1 MTSHHQGG
9 KYQAR
14 APPIVKNL
22 SLAAAAVPLPLS
34 LPMSSSSSS
43 SNSNHHNTHTT
54 SPLYFTQVM
63 PSASAA
69 SVEHQHPYSTE
80 LDGTEHMG
88 NAGDNGSF
96 LIEEIIDDEANIV
109 VDTGEFFIAGDVYE
123 YYPVDR
129 IASSLPRMATADAL
143 PPPIIMQQQEL
154 GSDEEED
161 DDDDDDED
169 VEQQMDGDMRLS
181 SGDEEEEELPMLQR
195 DANAFDIAS
204 EMLTTIEATAE
215 TIKEEQLENDYYM
228 KSTDDS
234 NSCHVQDFKPFG
246 RMQRQTNASACN
258 TTINGANGSTKRW
271 KQTKVPIRITE
282 DQFNV
287 TLWSS
292 LNSEDEDDD
301 AELEMENAHGHQII
315 TTSSKANVKPK
326 MIIDHMIHHDVL
338 NDGIGNEYVILPD
351 PFSAAAVTDVEEV
364 VNAYMRDDEDI
375 DGDADD
381 IKQQL
386 EDDEEEEDSQ
396 SLSEQYQLDEAY
408 GSIELIENMPHP
420 VELMTAP
427 AACTPANPIIT
438 SNQNTAPALSGATL
452 PKGLPKL
459 VLQNSSTNVRLKA
472 NNNNVGAQKATTKR
486 QLNAPP
492 PLVPASSSG
501 SIMPQLQQHH
511 QQQQQQQIQ
520 MPTLQRGQQA
530 ATATPGAAAAAA
542 ATAEDDEE
550 PKFRCTHRGCNKEF
564 RNHSAMRKHMHTHG
578 PRGHVCNVCGKSFVE
593 SSKLKRHQLVHT
605 GEKPFE
611 CTFEGC
617 GKRFS
622 LDFNLRTHVRIHTG
636 DRPYHCPIDGCSKCF
651 AQSTNLKSHMLT
663 HSKPKRKWPRAQGG
677 QINSKTPLV
686 ARYGRLEFGEDPTM
700 VYVESNEELAS
711 VLLDSTS
718 TPAS

>member
-22 SLAAAAVPLPLS
+22 SLAAAAVPLPLPLS
-34 LPMSSSSSS
+34 LPSMSSSHQ
-43 SNSNHHNTHTT
+43 NTT
-54 SPLYFTQVM
+54 SPVYFTQVM
-63 PSASAA
+63 PSTPASM
-69 SVEHQHPYSTE
+69 EHHQHPYSTE

-96 LIEEIIDDEANIV
+96 LIEEIIDDYDDDANIV

-123 YYPVDR
+123 YYAGDR

-161 DDDDDDED
+161 EEEDDEEE
-169 VEQQMDGDMRLS
+169 EQQLERLS
-181 SGDEEEEELPMLQR
+181 SGEEEEEELPMLQR

-246 RMQRQTNASACN
+246 RMQRQTNCNN
-258 TTINGANGSTKRW
+258 TTINSGNGSTKRW

-292 LNSEDEDDD
+292 LNSEDEDDEAD
-301 AELEMENAHGHQII
+301 LEMENAQGHQII
-315 TTSSKANVKPK
+315 TTTTTASSKANVKPK

-364 VNAYMRDDEDI
+364 VNAYMRDDDD
-375 DGDADD
+375 DGDADVD
-381 IKQQL
+381 VKQQL
-386 EDDEEEEDSQ
+386 EEDDEEEE
-396 SLSEQYQLDEAY
+396 EQYPLDEAY

-420 VELMTAP
+420 VELMSAPTLTPANSTIISTSLAP
-427 AACTPANPIIT
+427 AAA
-438 SNQNTAPALSGATL
+438 
-452 PKGLPKL
+452 KGLPKL

-472 NNNNVGAQKATTKR
+472 NNHNVGSQKAAKR
-486 QLNAPP
+486 QLGAQPP
-492 PLVPASSSG
+492 PLAPASSS
-501 SIMPQLQQHH
+501 SSSHTNSVM
-511 QQQQQQQIQ
+511 QQQQLQL
-520 MPTLQRGQQA
+520 PQRGNHQA
-530 ATATPGAAAAAA
+530 ATTAVVAAPAAAAG
-542 ATAEDDEE
+542 AEDDEE

-578 PRGHVCNVCGKSFVE
+578 PRGHVCNVCSKSFVE

-663 HSKPKRKWPRAQGG
+663 HTKPKRKWPRAQG
-677 QINSKTPLV
+677 QVSSKTPLV

-711 VLLDSTS
+711 VLLDGTSS
-718 TPAS
+718 TPPS

>member
-34 LPMSSSSSS
+34 LPMSMSSTAVH
-43 SNSNHHNTHTT
+43 NHTTNTT
-54 SPLYFTQVM
+54 SPLYFTHVL
-63 PSASAA
+63 PPTTAI
-69 SVEHQHPYSTE
+69 VEHQHPYSTE

-96 LIEEIIDDEANIV
+96 LIEEIIDDYDDEANIV
-109 VDTGEFFIAGDVYE
+109 VDTGEFFISGDVYE

-129 IASSLPRMATADAL
+129 MDRLGSSVGMTTADAL
-143 PPPIIMQQQEL
+143 PPPIIMQQQEQAT
-154 GSDEEED
+154 DDED
-161 DDDDDDED
+161 DDE
-169 VEQQMDGDMRLS
+169 EQHMDADMRLS
-181 SGDEEEEELPMLQR
+181 SGEEEEDESPVLQR
-195 DANAFDIAS
+195 DANAFEIAS

-234 NSCHVQDFKPFG
+234 NSCNVQDFKPFG
-246 RMQRQTNASACN
+246 RAQRQANNTNSCN
-258 TTINGANGSTKRW
+258 NISNSNSNGTAKRW

-292 LNSEDEDDD
+292 LNSEDEDEEELDLDD
-301 AELEMENAHGHQII
+301 PHVQH
-315 TTSSKANVKPK
+315 KPNVKPK
-326 MIIDHMIHHDVL
+326 MVLDHMIHHDVL

-364 VNAYMRDDEDI
+364 VNAYMRDGE
-375 DGDADD
+375 GDADGD
-381 IKQQL
+381 G
-386 EDDEEEEDSQ
+386 EDVKEQVEEDSQ

-420 VELMTAP
+420 VELMTVP
-427 AACTPANPIIT
+427 VSTPANPTIT
-438 SNQNTAPALSGATL
+438 TAPPTTAAT
-452 PKGLPKL
+452 KTLPKL

-472 NNNNVGAQKATTKR
+472 NNNNVNNNKAIKR
-486 QLNAPP
+486 QLATQPP
-492 PLVPASSSG
+492 PLVPASGSS
-501 SIMPQLQQHH
+501 SAQPQQLHHH
-511 QQQQQQQIQ
+511 QQQQLQQQ
-520 MPTLQRGQQA
+520 RGNQQA
-530 ATATPGAAAAAA
+530 AILTTAA
-542 ATAEDDEE
+542 ATPPAEDDEE

-663 HSKPKRKWPRAQGG
+663 HTKPKRKWPRAPQVS
-677 QINSKTPLV
+677 SKTPLV
-686 ARYGRLEFGEDPTM
+686 ARYGRLEFGEDPTL

-718 TPAS
+718 TPS

>member
-34 LPMSSSSSS
+34 LPMSSSSAH
-43 SNSNHHNTHTT
+43 NHNTNTT

-63 PSASAA
+63 PSTTA

-96 LIEEIIDDEANIV
+96 LIEEIIDDYDDEANIV

-123 YYPVDR
+123 YYPVDRMDR

-143 PPPIIMQQQEL
+143 PPPIIMQQQEQ
-154 GSDEEED
+154 GSDE
-161 DDDDDDED
+161 DDDDED
-169 VEQQMDGDMRLS
+169 DEEEEQQMDGDMRLS
-181 SGDEEEEELPMLQR
+181 SGDEEEDGLPILQR

-246 RMQRQTNASACN
+246 RMQRQTNTSIN
-258 TTINGANGSTKRW
+258 TGNGSTKRW

-292 LNSEDEDDD
+292 LNSEDEDDE
-301 AELEMENAHGHQII
+301 AELEMENTHGHHQIMTAAG
-315 TTSSKANVKPK
+315 TTATSKANVKPK

-364 VNAYMRDDEDI
+364 VNAYMRDDDDV

-381 IKQQL
+381 VKQQV
-386 EDDEEEEDSQ
+386 EEEDEEECQ

-420 VELMTAP
+420 VELMSAP
-427 AACTPANPIIT
+427 AVTTPAIPAIT
-438 SNQNTAPALSGATL
+438 ASTAPALCGSTT

-472 NNNNVGAQKATTKR
+472 NNSNVKATKR
-486 QLNAPP
+486 QLSAQPP
-492 PLVPASSSG
+492 PLVPASSS
-501 SIMPQLQQHH
+501 SSNSMMQQQH
-511 QQQQQQQIQ
+511 QQQLQ
-520 MPTLQRGQQA
+520 LSQRGQQA
-530 ATATPGAAAAAA
+530 ATATPAPAAA
-542 ATAEDDEE
+542 AEDDEE

-663 HSKPKRKWPRAQGG
+663 HTKPKRKWPRAQG
-677 QINSKTPLV
+677 QVNSKTPLV

-700 VYVESNEELAS
+700 VYVESNEELTS

-718 TPAS
+718 TPPS

>member
-9 KYQAR
+9 NFQAR

-22 SLAAAAVPLPLS
+22 SLAAAAVPLPLPLSLPLS
-34 LPMSSSSSS
+34 LPMSMSASSSSSS
-43 SNSNHHNTHTT
+43 SVHNHNTNTT
-54 SPLYFTQVM
+54 SPLYFTHVL
-63 PSASAA
+63 PPTTAI
-69 SVEHQHPYSTE
+69 VENQHPYSTD

-88 NAGDNGSF
+88 SAGDNESF
-96 LIEEIIDDEANIV
+96 LIEEIIDDYDEDANIV
-109 VDTGEFFIAGDVYE
+109 VDTGEFFVSGDVYE
-123 YYPVDR
+123 FCSVDR
-129 IASSLPRMATADAL
+129 IDMGMATADAL
-143 PPPIIMQQQEL
+143 PPPIIMQQQEQD
-154 GSDEEED
+154 S
-161 DDDDDDED
+161 DDED
-169 VEQQMDGDMRLS
+169 DGQEVDGEMRLS
-181 SGDEEEEELPMLQR
+181 SGDEEDETPIMQR
-195 DANAFDIAS
+195 DTNAFEIAS
-204 EMLTTIEATAE
+204 EMLTTIESTAA

-246 RMQRQTNASACN
+246 RPQRHGNNIISSHN
-258 TTINGANGSTKRW
+258 NHNINGHGNGHGTAKRW
-271 KQTKVPIRITE
+271 KQTKVPIRITQ

-292 LNSEDEDDD
+292 LNSEDEDEE
-301 AELEMENAHGHQII
+301 ELDLDEQHAADQQALSAPQVISSTTNRTNEM
-315 TTSSKANVKPK
+315 PK
-326 MIIDHMIHHDVL
+326 LIIDEHMMHHDVL
-338 NDGIGNEYVILPD
+338 SDGIGNEYVILPD

-364 VNAYMRDDEDI
+364 VNAFMA
-375 DGDADD
+375 DGDDV
-381 IKQQL
+381 KEQ
-386 EDDEEEEDSQ
+386 EDEEDSQ

-408 GSIELIENMPHP
+408 GSIELIENMPQP
-420 VELMTAP
+420 VELMAAPVTTPPTAP
-427 AACTPANPIIT
+427 TAAGPAM
-438 SNQNTAPALSGATL
+438 AVAT
-452 PKGLPKL
+452 KAVPKL
-459 VLQNSSTNVRLKA
+459 VLQNSSTNVRLKT
-472 NNNNVGAQKATTKR
+472 NNNNVNNKATKR
-486 QLNAPP
+486 QLTTQPP
-492 PLVPASSSG
+492 PLVPANSSNNSNTNTSNGSGSGSSSCANG
-501 SIMPQLQQHH
+501 
-511 QQQQQQQIQ
+511 QQQQ
-520 MPTLQRGQQA
+520 LHQR
-530 ATATPGAAAAAA
+530 AAAV
-542 ATAEDDEE
+542 ATMPPTDEDEE

-663 HSKPKRKWPRAQGG
+663 HTKPKRKWPRAPQVS
-677 QINSKTPLV
+677 SKSPLV
-686 ARYGRLEFGEDPTM
+686 ARYGRLEFGEDPTL

-718 TPAS
+718 TPS